1 MDGMINPGP
10 EALLGTPVSNVTIPE
25 TGVANLSRRGLFGV
39 GAGALLLGVMVKARP
54 ARAQGE
60 GLAAAAPR
68 PGTQVAAF
76 LEFHPDGKVR
86 LLSPFVEGGQ
96 GIATAMAQIVGE
108 ELDVDPAQFIVDCAP
123 PGADYLVVN
132 GRRLTG
138 GSLSVRSSYG
148 TMRQLGATARNLMV
162 RAAAAKLDVPEA
174 ELTTE
179 PGKVVHKAS
188 SRTVPY
194 AELVDAALKLQPSEV
209 ASLRD
214 PATFRWIGKP
224 VPRIDIRDKSTGR
237 AQYAIDLQVE
247 NMLQGAVTHAPRLG
261 QEPGALANEAEVR
274 AMPGVHSV
282 HKLPGAVAVLADRW
296 WRARKAVEA
305 LQVTWADA
313 PNPNALPADFS
324 SAGMLATLRAERGA
338 GSPAEE
344 NGNLAAAFAGAAKTI
359 EAEYDAPY
367 LAHAQIEPPSA
378 IARFN
383 EDGTLD
389 LWVPNQAPEMYQATA
404 ARMAGLEPAKVK
416 IHSPILGGFF
426 GRHFLYEAAA
436 PYPQA
441 IALSKAVNRPVKVLW
456 TREEEFLR
464 DGYRPMGFV
473 RFKGAVGADGMPV
486 ALQAAA
492 IGEGP
497 IGRYFTQNQ
506 AVDSSMVEGIAGK
519 PYTIAA
525 KRVDCVKVKQPTIIS
540 FWRSV
545 GHSMNDFFYESFL
558 DELAAAG
565 GKDPFE
571 MRLAMLGDKPRQA
584 TLLREVAAL
593 SGGWKRG
600 PFEAEGIRRARG
612 VAMASPFGSEVAT
625 IAEVSITGGEIR
637 VHDLWIAIDPG
648 RAVNPA
654 IIESQVQSAAAI
666 GLSSSLLE
674 EITYEAGV
682 PQQRNYDTY
691 PILPLARMPRVHV
704 KVVESGAA
712 LGGVGEPGVPGV
724 PPAVANA
731 VAALTGQRI
740 RSLPLSKARLGSS

>member
-1 MDGMINPGP
+1 MDGMINP
-10 EALLGTPVSNVTIPE
+10 VSGVLPGAADVAIPE
-25 TGVANLSRRGLFGV
+25 QGVVNLSRRGLLGMA
-39 GAGALLLGVMVKARP
+39 AGALVLGAMVKAGP

-68 PGTQVAAF
+68 PGTQVGAF
-76 LEFHPDGKVR
+76 LEFRPDGKVR

-108 ELDVDPAQFIVDCAP
+108 ELDFDPANFIVDCAP
-123 PGADYLVVN
+123 PGPDYLVVN

-162 RAAAAKLDVPEA
+162 RAAAARWDVKEA

-179 PGKVVHKAS
+179 PGKVLHRAS
-188 SRTVPY
+188 NRSATY
-194 AELVDAALKLQPSEV
+194 AELVGDAMKLQPSEV

-214 PATFRWIGKP
+214 PKDFRWIGKSVARLD
-224 VPRIDIRDKSTGR
+224 VPDKSVGR
-237 AQYAIDLQVE
+237 AQYAIDLKVE
-247 NMLQGAVTHAPRLG
+247 NMLHGAVQHAPRLG
-261 QEPGALANEAEVR
+261 QEPGDLANEAEVR
-274 AMPGVHSV
+274 GMPGVHSI
-282 HKLPGAVAVLADRW
+282 HKLPGAVAVLANSW

-305 LQVTWADA
+305 LQVNWADA
-313 PNPNALPADFS
+313 QNANALPADFS
-324 SAGMLATLRAERGA
+324 SAGMLERLRAEKGA

-344 NGNLAAAFAGAAKTI
+344 NGDLNAAFAGAAKTI

-367 LAHAQIEPPSA
+367 LAHAQLEPPSA

-383 EDGTLD
+383 DDGSLD
-389 LWVPNQAPEMYQATA
+389 LWVPNQAPEMFQATA
-404 ARMAGLEPAKVK
+404 AKIAGLEPGKVK
-416 IHSPILGGFF
+416 IHSPMLGGFF
-426 GRHFLYEAAA
+426 GRHFLYEASA

-441 IALSKAVNRPVKVLW
+441 IALAKAVNRPVRVLW
-456 TREEEFLR
+456 SREEEFLR

-486 ALQAAA
+486 ALHAAA

-497 IGRYFTQNQ
+497 IGRYFTQSQ
-506 AVDSSMVEGIAGK
+506 PVDSSMVEGIAGK
-519 PYTIAA
+519 PYAIAA
-525 KRVDCVKVKQPTIIS
+525 KRVDCVKVKQPTIIA

-571 MRLAMLGDKPRQA
+571 MRLAMLKDSPRHA
-584 TLLREVAAL
+584 TLLRAVAEL

-600 PFEAEGIRRARG
+600 PFEVNGVRRARG

-625 IAEVSITGGEIR
+625 IAEVSITDGEIQ

-648 RAVNPA
+648 RAVNPG
-654 IIESQVQSAAAI
+654 IIEAQVRSAAGI

-674 EITYEAGV
+674 EITYDGGA
-682 PQQRNYDTY
+682 PQQRNFDTY
-691 PILPLARMPRVHV
+691 SILPLARMPRVHV

-740 RSLPLSKARLGSS
+740 RSLPMSKTRLSST